1 MRTFWIVWLGQ
12 VISTLGTKVTEFALG
27 VWAYQTTGSVTQ
39 FALILVFSY
48 LPNFLISPFAG
59 ALVDRWNRRW
69 AMILSD
75 SITGLTGLSLMIL
88 VATGNLEIW
97 HIYISVSVSSLAKA
111 FQWPAYLASIPQL
124 VPRQNLSRVNG
135 MVQISRGIASILGP
149 IIAGFL
155 IESIQIQGVLLID
168 AGTYLVALLSL
179 LSVRF
184 PAVSHDKPQRQLVKL
199 SQLWQE
205 TVLGW
210 NYVIQRPG
218 LFRLILFFSV
228 TYLTE
233 GMVQVLFWPLV
244 LSFASESQLGIV
256 LSVSGCGMLLG
267 SVIVSTWNGFK
278 RRIYG
283 VLFLV
288 GWQGLC
294 LCLGGFQPSLMVAA
308 IGGFGYLFAL
318 PIIASCNHTI
328 WQCKVPLELQGRV
341 FALQNQIEKAILI
354 ITQLSIGPLVERVFE
369 PLLMP
374 DGVLA
379 DSVGQLIGVGAGR
392 GSAFL
397 IILVGI
403 SNICAAAIGYNN
415 PRLRR
420 VEKELPDAIVS

>member
-12 VISTLGTKVTEFALG
+12 VVSTLGTKVTEFALG

-39 FALILVFSY
+39 FAFILVFSY

-75 SITGLTGLSLMIL
+75 SVTGLTGLSLMVL
-88 VATGNLEIW
+88 VASGHLEIW
-97 HIYISVSVSSLAKA
+97 HIYIGVSIGSLAKA
-111 FQWPAYLASIPQL
+111 FQWPAYVSSIPQL

-135 MVQISRGIASILGP
+135 MVQISRGVASILGP

-155 IESIQIQGVLLID
+155 IEAIQIQGVLLVD
-168 AGTYLVALLSL
+168 AGTYIVALLTL
-179 LSVRF
+179 CSVRF
-184 PAVSHDKPQRQLVKL
+184 PAVSHAKAKRELIKF
-199 SQLWQE
+199 SQLWE
-205 TVLGW
+205 EIVSGW
-210 NYVIQRPG
+210 SYVAQRPG
-218 LFRLILFFSV
+218 LLRLILFFIV

-256 LSVSGCGMLLG
+256 LSISGCGMLLG
-267 SVIVSTWNGFK
+267 SVVVSAWDGFK

-294 LCLGGFQPSLMVAA
+294 LCLAGFQPSILTAA
-308 IGGFGYLFAL
+308 LCGFGYLFAL
-318 PIIASCNHTI
+318 PIIVSCNHTI
-328 WQCKVPLELQGRV
+328 WQCKVPIELQGRV
-341 FALQNQIEKAILI
+341 FALQNQIEKAVLIL
-354 ITQLSIGPLVERVFE
+354 TQLSIGPLVEVVFE
-369 PLLMP
+369 PLMMP
-374 DGVLA
+374 SGLLA
-379 DSVGQLIGVGAGR
+379 DSVGQVIGVGAGR
-392 GSAFL
+392 GSAL
-397 IILVGI
+397 LVIIVGI
-403 SNICAAAIGYNN
+403 TNMCAAMIAYHT

-420 VEKELPDAIVS
+420 VEQELPDAIIS

>member
-1 MRTFWIVWLGQ
+1 MQTFWIVWLGQ
-12 VISTLGTKVTEFALG
+12 VVSTLGTKVTEFSLG

-75 SITGLTGLSLMIL
+75 SVTGLTGLSLMVL

-135 MVQISRGIASILGP
+135 MVQISRGLASILGP

-155 IESIQIQGVLLID
+155 IEIIQIQGVLLID
-168 AGTYLVALLSL
+168 AGTYLVALLTL
-179 LSVRF
+179 FSVRF

-218 LFRLILFFSV
+218 LHRLILFFSV

-244 LSFASESQLGIV
+244 LSFGSESQLGIV
-256 LSVSGCGMLLG
+256 LSISGCGMLLG
-267 SVIVSTWNGFK
+267 SVIVSTWGGFK

-294 LCLGGFQPSLMVAA
+294 LCLGGFQPSLTIAA

-318 PIIASCNHTI
+318 PIIVSCNHTI

-354 ITQLSIGPLVERVFE
+354 LTQLSIGPLVERVFE

-374 DGVLA
+374 DGLLA
-379 DSVGQLIGVGAGR
+379 DSVGQLIGIGEGR

-397 IILVGI
+397 LILVGI
-403 SNICAAAIGYNN
+403 TNVCAAAIGYNT

-420 VEKELPDAIVS
+420 VEKEIPDAIVS

>member
-75 SITGLTGLSLMIL
+75 SITGLTGLSLMVL

-97 HIYISVSVSSLAKA
+97 HIYISVSIGSLAKA

-135 MVQISRGIASILGP
+135 MVQISRGVASILGP

-168 AGTYLVALLSL
+168 AGTYLVALLTL

-184 PAVSHDKPQRQLVKL
+184 PAVSHDKLQRQLVTL
-199 SQLWQE
+199 SQLLKE
-205 TVLGW
+205 TVSGW

-256 LSVSGCGMLLG
+256 LSISGCGMLLG
-267 SVIVSTWNGFK
+267 SVIVSTWNGLK

-318 PIIASCNHTI
+318 PIIVSCNHTI

-354 ITQLSIGPLVERVFE
+354 LTQLSIGPLVERVFE

-374 DGVLA
+374 DGLLA
-379 DSVGQLIGVGAGR
+379 NSVGQLIGIGEGR

-397 IILVGI
+397 LILVGI
-403 SNICAAAIGYNN
+403 TNIFAAAIGYNT

-420 VEKELPDAIVS
+420 VEKEIPDAIIS